1 MWNQRSIVNWR
12 SKGDRNTKYFHH
24 HHATSTLKKKRFCE
38 LKMLGSNGMINTGIA
53 IVLTDYYKKMFSS
66 SNSSPST
73 SILSQ
78 IPRVITKYLNV

>member
-1 MWNQRSIVNWR
+1 MP
-12 SKGDRNTKYFHH
+12 GT
-24 HHATSTLKKKRFCE
+24 
-38 LKMLGSNGMINTGIA
+38 NGMINTGIA

-78 IPRVITKYLNV
+78 IPQVITKYLNV

>member
-1 MWNQRSIVNWR
+1 METQS
-12 SKGDRNTKYFHH
+12 
-24 HHATSTLKKKRFCE
+24 TSTTMQHRHKKKKRFWE
-38 LKMLGSNGMINTGIA
+38 SKMPGTNGMINTGIA

-78 IPRVITKYLNV
+78 IPQVITKYLNV